1 LSLSIDNAVPFANDN
16 ASWSTLLLSFLCAGP
31 LNLKLIY
38 AWAELVCVCPIRA
51 RDVDAGVDAGH
62 GTLMLMLGDPHS
74 DGAATTLKR

>member
-1 LSLSIDNAVPFANDN
+1 MRS
-16 ASWSTLLLSFLCAGP
+16 G
-31 LNLKLIY
+31 
-38 AWAELVCVCPIRA
+38 AELVYVCPIRA